1 MTAPEP
7 LLHIQNVNVGFHTA
21 RGYAPVI
28 TDVSFTLHKGQT
40 LAIVG
45 ESGSGKSALAKTIMQ
60 ILPANARISEDSR
73 ILWHGKNLVG
83 QKEDAL
89 RRLRG
94 KSIGMVF
101 QDPMSSLNPFRT
113 IGSQLAEG
121 MRLHLKLGQA
131 EAMRR
136 AVQLLDD
143 VGLSSPAARISQ
155 YPHELSGGMRQRV
168 IIAMAIACE
177 PELLIADEPTTA
189 LDVTVQADVLE
200 LLARLQRERG
210 MALILITHDMGVAA
224 HHSERLAVMYSGQ
237 LVEQGET
244 RAVLK
249 KPVMPYT
256 AALIASIPR
265 MQDESHKTLHTIAG
279 RPPTPHEF
287 LPGSRFMPRCLQPS
301 AQCQQPPPLRQ
312 STDQQRDYRCWHP
325 LEPAH
330 V

>member
-1 MTAPEP
+1 HRRQRAAAPAHLGHLDRRGQLHARDRPAHQHVSLAVHVPHRAQHERPGRRDPSQLGNSPGSPAMTATEP
-7 LLHIQNVNVGFHTA
+7 LLHVQNVNVGFHTA

-28 TDVSFTLHKGQT
+28 TDVSFTLRKVQT

-60 ILPANARISEDSR
+60 ILPGNARISEDSR

-113 IGSQLAEG
+113 IGWQLTEG

-189 LDVTVQADVLE
+189 LDVTIQAQVLE
-200 LLARLQRERG
+200 LLAGLQES
-210 MALILITHDMGVAA
+210 LNLSVILITHDLCLVAGLFQ
-224 HHSERLAVMYSGQ
+224 RVAVIF
-237 LVEQGET
+237 
-244 RAVLK
+244 A
-249 KPVMPYT
+249 
-256 AALIASIPR
+256 
-265 MQDESHKTLHTIAG
+265 
-279 RPPTPHEF
+279 
-287 LPGSRFMPRCLQPS
+287 C
-301 AQCQQPPPLRQ
+301 
-312 STDQQRDYRCWHP
+312 
-325 LEPAH
+325 
-330 V
+330 

>member
-1 MTAPEP
+1 MTAAEP
-7 LLHIQNVNVGFHTA
+7 LLHVQNVNVGFHTA

-28 TDVSFTLHKGQT
+28 TDVGFALHKGQT

-45 ESGSGKSALAKTIMQ
+45 ESGSGKSALAKTILQ
-60 ILPANARISEDSR
+60 ILPGNARIGPDSR

-83 QKEDAL
+83 QKEAAL

-113 IGSQLAEG
+113 VGSQLAEG
-121 MRLHLKLGQA
+121 MRLHLGIGHD

-136 AVQLLDD
+136 AIRLLDD

-189 LDVTVQADVLE
+189 LDVTVQADVLQ

-224 HHSERLAVMYSGQ
+224 HHSENLAVMYSGQ
-237 LVEQGET
+237 LVEQGQT
-244 RAVLK
+244 RDVLQN
-249 KPVMPYT
+249 PVMPYT

-287 LPGSRFMPRCLQPS
+287 LPGCRFMPRCRQPS
-301 AQCQQPPPLRQ
+301 PQCQQPPPLRQ
-312 STDQQRDYRCWHP
+312 STSQQRDYRCWHP